1 MVWNKFSWG
10 TSLYFA
16 PFRIFFLTSLPDQCS
31 CFNSWKTFPLH
42 DAATSLLH
50 VRDER
55 VMRVAHFPTIVMLKI
70 QAKSS
75 VLVSTNQRS
84 GFIGEQ
90 SQDHIIAK
98 CEEWKGLK
106 TMREYIDPQIHHY
119 STFRVPHDDACFL
132 ASILVVENNHRY
144 PHNNC
149 RRTPVPCTL
158 PPSPSGLHPWLLV
171 WCKSTTARPSG
182 ILTRML
188 NMILGLITWPENTLD
203 ASASQFKHRLHIVS
217 WMSAYPEVC

>member
-1 MVWNKFSWG
+1 M
-10 TSLYFA
+10 
-16 PFRIFFLTSLPDQCS
+16 
-31 CFNSWKTFPLH
+31 WK
-42 DAATSLLH
+42 
-50 VRDER
+50 
-55 VMRVAHFPTIVMLKI
+55 
-70 QAKSS
+70 
-75 VLVSTNQRS
+75 
-84 GFIGEQ
+84 
-90 SQDHIIAK
+90 
-98 CEEWKGLK
+98 EWKGLK
-106 TMREYIDPQIHHY
+106 TTREYIDPQIHHY
-119 STFRVPHDDACFL
+119 STSRVPHDDACFL

-217 WMSAYPEVC
+217 WMSAYPEVCKAKICFYSYELVDMWFFKAVFQWSPFINSFCLFRCLKTAVLHPSL